1 MKTYKDIYVFPL
13 TIRWSRVHDHLDQFV
28 FQFEP
33 KFDKEGNFMEGWKDF
48 EGKIVSALNGN
59 PQQFKHPFG
68 AKDGEIFCNGIHV
81 MTIRGWG
88 NLTGIGG
95 HNLPWEEAKNIQDT
109 FCAFII
115 ETLNKNI
122 QPESK
127 L

>member
-1 MKTYKDIYVFPL
+1 MKSYKDIYVFPL
-13 TIRWSRVHDHLDQFV
+13 RVRGSWVLDHLGQFV

-33 KFDKEGNFMEGWKDF
+33 KFDKKGNFAEGWKDF
-48 EGKIVSALNGN
+48 EKRVIYALNGI
-59 PQQFKHPFG
+59 PQKFKHSFE

-95 HNLPWEEAKNIQDT
+95 HNLPAQEAINVQDT

-115 ETLNKNI
+115 ETLNK
-122 QPESK
+122 K
-127 L
+127 